1 MQKPLDR
8 ITQAYFGELGDAF
21 SEKVRSRV
29 HWVCEKAKGET
40 VLDIG
45 CSQGITSILLGR
57 EGKKVI
63 GVDLLQE
70 SIDYA
75 NEVLLNEE
83 ESTQKLVEFK
93 AANFILVDFGDQTF
107 DSIILGEVLEHVTD
121 PERFINKAFKLL
133 NDNGSLIITL
143 PFGIN
148 DYFDHKKTYYLMD
161 LMNFAYENGVVQEV
175 KFFGKWI
182 GAILKKKGQEKS
194 SVTVNSDLVFKL
206 EESFYSI
213 ERDLL
218 TKIAARDKKIKL
230 FDEKI
235 KTLSADLKT
244 QKTTAVEQLKGKNKE
259 LEAAKKQL
267 AEDEKKITIFT
278 RKLKEKEAEINNKA
292 AEVKEEEIKS
302 LKAQLQ
308 EKEDLI
314 STLQQ
319 RETEK
324 NKKLKEYEKHLE
336 LTKKEK
342 ISVQETLYDA
352 YKKEEKL
359 LQSQQ
364 NLLRKYRAL
373 SESKLGKITLSYWN
387 RRRKIRG
394 GK

>member
-107 DSIILGEVLEHVTD
+107 DSIILGEVLEHLTD

-133 NDNGSLIITL
+133 NDSGSLIITL

-267 AEDEKKITIFT
+267 AEDEKKITILT

-319 RETEK
+319 RETDK